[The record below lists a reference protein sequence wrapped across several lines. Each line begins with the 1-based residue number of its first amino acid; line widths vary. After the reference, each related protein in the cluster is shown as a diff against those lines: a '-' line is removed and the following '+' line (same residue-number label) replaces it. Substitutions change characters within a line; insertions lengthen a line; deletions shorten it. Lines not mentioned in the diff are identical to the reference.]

1 MTAADGK
8 RLAELLSA
16 AWKAF
21 DNAVAGA
28 PAELRKGPR
37 GGGRDRDKI
46 REHVDGAELAYAGK
60 IGLRLKQPDRKAL
73 LEALSRPSSGGP
85 LKPNGWDARYT
96 ARRLAWHA
104 LDHTWEIED
113 RST

>member
-1 MTAADGK
+1 MQDPAKFREYAEQCK
-8 RLAELLSA
+8 RLAQT
-16 AWKAF
+16 
-21 DNAVAGA
+21 AGS
-28 PAELRKGPR
+28 EK
-37 GGGRDRDKI
+37 
-46 REHVDGAELAYAGK
+46 
-60 IGLRLKQPDRKAL
+60 DRKAL